1 MDNTNINTANT
12 EIQNTEKISWKINL
26 NLPNVIGNV
35 INDHEN
41 IEDSIKDN
49 GISVGVQIPF

>member
-1 MDNTNINTANT
+1 MDNINTNIANT

-26 NLPNVIGNV
+26 NLPNDIGNV